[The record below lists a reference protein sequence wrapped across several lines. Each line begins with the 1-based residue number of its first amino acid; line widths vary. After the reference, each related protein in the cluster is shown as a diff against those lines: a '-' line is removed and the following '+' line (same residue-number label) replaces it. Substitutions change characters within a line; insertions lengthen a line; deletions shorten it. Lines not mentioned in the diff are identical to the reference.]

1 MSSTQHGK
9 RDWRADGAELIGL
22 VDRDQAGRPLYLLDV
37 GEVASDFRI
46 PRRIDGFT
54 GPYLW
59 LCLWRVLKPC
69 WRGPGFTAV
78 IRAARRP
85 VRKVLAVVLHELAHH
100 LLDHPRPGA
109 LSVLA
114 MDELA
119 AILPYGRGST
129 PPERVSG
136 RPPGSLPWAGHGSEF
151 LRVLVHVAFRSWRY
165 FGGDLLDIAGQDY
178 GLSSPLAYQAALG
191 DEPRR
196 RAGEPLTAIAA
207 SQPPPEYADSS
218 REDEGRAARL
228 FQWRQCRDIGQ
239 TCFPKREVDPCLSI

>member
-1 MSSTQHGK
+1 MSSTQPGK
-9 RDWRADGAELIGL
+9 RDWKADAADLIGL
-22 VDRDQAGRPLYLLDV
+22 VDPDQSGRPVYLLDASEV
-37 GEVASDFRI
+37 GLDFRI
-46 PRRIDGFT
+46 PRRISGFT

-59 LCLWRVLKPC
+59 LRLWHILKPH

-196 RAGEPLTAIAA
+196 RAGEPLAAIAA
-207 SQPPPEYADSS
+207 TQPPPEYAEFT
-218 REDEGRAARL
+218 REDEARAARL
-228 FQWRQCRDIGQ
+228 
-239 TCFPKREVDPCLSI
+239 